1 MHMGATPPVE
11 LQEAEVQRVLQSGLF
26 VKAPRLEK
34 FFRYICDQHL
44 RAESDQLKEYS
55 IAVEALGRC
64 SDFDPKKDSI
74 VRVEAHRLRKRLDEY
89 YRATGASHPVQI
101 RIPSG
106 QYRPDFFFTEIPPA
120 LAANLDGPAPTES
133 LLESGQLTAPPPIG
147 GKRQYGV
154 WLWSCL
160 LVLAC
165 ASVLAIAVI
174 YGPHTKAAT
183 APHETNEVWKGSIAD
198 LETAAEFRLL
208 AGYHGA
214 PLIDRQEHEWAA
226 DAFYRGGISSPIARE
241 RLLDDTTFLRTQR
254 SGKFE
259 YDIPLRQTTYE
270 LHLYMIETEYGRGN
284 PKGGGEAARAFQVS
298 ANGSVKLKFL
308 DPLAGAGGPNHVYE
322 RVLKDISPGP
332 DGILR
337 LAFDPITGPA
347 LLNALEIFPSPPG
360 RIHPIRIVAQD
371 APRTDSEGRL
381 WAADEYFSG
390 GTSVCRKTVVQNS
403 EAGLYH
409 GERYGNF
416 SYRIPVAPGNYRLTL
431 HFAETW
437 FGTPQSH
444 DPAYGSRLFNVFA
457 NGIALLRNYQVIED
471 AGGPNREVKKVFEN
485 LTPNAQGFLLIEFVP
500 VENYAEVNAIEVVE
514 TG

>member
-1 MHMGATPPVE
+1 M
-11 LQEAEVQRVLQSGLF
+11 QRVLQSGLF

-34 FFRYICDQHL
+34 FFRYICERHL
-44 RAESDQLKEYS
+44 RGESDQLKEYS
-55 IAVEALGRC
+55 IAVEALSRS

-89 YRATGASHPVQI
+89 YRGAGASCPIHI

-106 QYRPDFFFTEIPPA
+106 QYRPDFFFAETPTASASKAEGPEPA
-120 LAANLDGPAPTES
+120 ES
-133 LLESGQLTAPPPIG
+133 LPESGQLTAPPAIDS
-147 GKRQYGV
+147 KRRHSV
-154 WLWSCL
+154 WLWSSL
-160 LVLAC
+160 LFLAC
-165 ASVLAIAVI
+165 ASVLTLAVI
-174 YGPHTKAAT
+174 YGPHMKAASN
-183 APHETNEVWKGSIAD
+183 PRESDEVWRGSTAE
-198 LETAAEFRLL
+198 LETATEFRLL

-214 PLIDRQEHEWAA
+214 PLIDRQEHEWTA
-226 DAFYRGGISSPIARE
+226 DAFYRGGTSSLIPRD
-241 RLLDDTTFLRTQR
+241 RVLDDTTFLRTQR

-298 ANGSVKLKFL
+298 ANGSVKIRFL

-332 DGILR
+332 DGILH

-371 APRTDSEGRL
+371 APRTDSDGRL
-381 WAADEYFSG
+381 WAADEYFTG
-390 GTSVCRKTVVQNS
+390 GTAVCRKTVVQNS

-416 SYRIPVAPGNYRLTL
+416 SYRIPVAPGEYRLTL

-457 NGIALLRNYQVIED
+457 NGIALLRNYQVIQD
-471 AGGPNREVKKVFEN
+471 AGGPNREVRKVFEN
-485 LTPNAQGFLLIEFVP
+485 LTPNAQGLLLIEFVP

>member
-1 MHMGATPPVE
+1 MGATPAVE
-11 LQEAEVQRVLQSGLF
+11 LQAAEVQHVLESGLF

-34 FFRYICDQHL
+34 FFRYICERHL
-44 RAESDQLKEYS
+44 RGESDQLKEYS
-55 IAVEALGRC
+55 IAVEALDRG

-89 YRATGASHPVQI
+89 YRGAGASHPVHV

-106 QYRPDFFFTEIPPA
+106 QYRPDFLLAETPPA
-120 LAANLDGPAPTES
+120 LGTQLDGSDFAES
-133 LLESGQLTAPPPIG
+133 LPDSGQLTAPASVG
-147 GKRQYGV
+147 ARRWHNG
-154 WLWSCL
+154 WLWSSL

-165 ASVLAIAVI
+165 ASVLAIAVF

-183 APHETNEVWKGSIAD
+183 APHDSNEIWKGSAAD
-198 LETAAEFRLL
+198 LETAAGFRLL
-208 AGYHGA
+208 AGYHGP
-214 PLIDRQEHEWAA
+214 PLFDRQEHAWTA
-226 DAFYRGGISSPIARE
+226 DAFYRGGKSSPIARE
-241 RLLDDTTFLRTQR
+241 RVWDDTTFLRTQR

-270 LHLYMIETEYGRGN
+270 LHLYMIETEYGHGN
-284 PKGGGEAARAFQVS
+284 PKGGGEATRAFQVS
-298 ANGSVKLKFL
+298 ANGSVKIKFL
-308 DPLAGAGGPNHVYE
+308 DPLAGAGGPNRVYE
-322 RVLKDISPGP
+322 RVLKDISPAA
-332 DGILR
+332 DGILH

-360 RIHPIRIVAQD
+360 RIHPIRLVAQD

-390 GTSVCRKTVVQNS
+390 GTAVCRKTVVQNS

-416 SYRIPVAPGNYRLTL
+416 SYRIPVAPGRYRLTL

-444 DPAYGSRLFNVFA
+444 DPAYGSRIFNVFA

-471 AGGPNREVKKVFEN
+471 AGGPNREVRKVFED
-485 LTPNAQGFLLIEFVP
+485 LAPNAQGLLLIEFVP